1 MAKQQMAALRRTAG
15 GRPLRARLVSMAVQ
29 VATGGL
35 ICGLVMCL
43 PVGSAQ
49 ADNGHHAHPAHPV
62 VVVK

>member
-1 MAKQQMAALRRTAG
+1 
-15 GRPLRARLVSMAVQ
+15 MAVK
-29 VATGGL
+29 VGTGGL

-49 ADNGHHAHPAHPV
+49 ADNGHHTHPV

>member
-1 MAKQQMAALRRTAG
+1 MAKEQMAALRRRAG
-15 GRPLRARLVSMAVQ
+15 GRSLRARLVSMAVK

-49 ADNGHHAHPAHPV
+49 ADNNHHAHPV
-62 VVVK
+62 VVVVK